1 LLTIGAG
8 GGGATTGGVKFGTVF
23 GFGARLAI
31 AEDME
36 ARRPTRMR
44 SLSDDVFISGVGY
57 ANSEAL
63 MRQNGGNVQKNFAKV
78 RNPILI
84 SADYQILLSFLAND

>member
-44 SLSDDVFISGVGY
+44 TLSDDVFISGVGY

-63 MRQNGGNVQKNFAKV
+63 MPHNGRNVQKYFRQSAK
-78 RNPILI
+78 
-84 SADYQILLSFLAND
+84 SDSHFCGLSDFFKFPGK